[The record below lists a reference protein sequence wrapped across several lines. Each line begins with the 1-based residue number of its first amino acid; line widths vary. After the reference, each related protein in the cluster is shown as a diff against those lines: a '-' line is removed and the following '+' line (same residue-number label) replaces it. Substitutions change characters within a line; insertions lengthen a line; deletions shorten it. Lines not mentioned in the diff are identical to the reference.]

1 MVGSDPESLLGDTV
15 RDEPLLR
22 GAQIRVLEE
31 TASTQDDARALAQ
44 CGLPVIVLA
53 RLQTRGRGRRGRTWY
68 EAPGRGLALSV
79 AFDASFLPADELSPR
94 IGAAVFEAISGLVPE
109 DRLALKWPNDVVDAP
124 SARKLAGVL
133 IETSGATCVAGVGVN
148 VLHAP
153 ADLPPD
159 IRESACSIAML
170 GGAGDVLDCACA
182 ILRAMGPA
190 LRGPWHAIAATW
202 QQRNWLAGKTVRIA
216 CPEGVAEGTVQS
228 LDPLGLMTLRSANRT
243 IARDVRTIRE
253 VRVLDH
259 TGPADSP

>member
-1 MVGSDPESLLGDTV
+1 MVGSDPESLLGNAV

-22 GAQIRVLEE
+22 DAQIRVLEE
-31 TASTQDDARALAQ
+31 TASTQDDARALARS
-44 CGLPVIVLA
+44 GLPVIVLA
-53 RLQTRGRGRRGRTWY
+53 RLQSRGRGRRGRAWR
-68 EAPGRGLALSV
+68 EVAGKGLALSV
-79 AFDASFLPADELSPR
+79 AFDASLVPLEELSPR
-94 IGAAVFEAISGLVPE
+94 IGAAVCEALCGFVPE

-133 IETSGATCVAGVGVN
+133 IETSGTTCVAGVGVN
-148 VLHAP
+148 VLHTP
-153 ADLPPD
+153 ADLPPE

-170 GGAGDVLDCACA
+170 GGTGDVMDCACA

-190 LRGPWHAIAATW
+190 LRGPWLAIRATW

-216 CPEGVAEGTVQS
+216 CPDGVAEGTVQS

-253 VRVLDH
+253 VRVLDR